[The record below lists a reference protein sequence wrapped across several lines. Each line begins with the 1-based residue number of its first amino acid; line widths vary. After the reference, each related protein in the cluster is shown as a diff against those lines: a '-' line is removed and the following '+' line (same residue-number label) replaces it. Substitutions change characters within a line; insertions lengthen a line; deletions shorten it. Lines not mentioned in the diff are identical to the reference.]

1 MQTRISRNIA
11 AIGVMLAAYVVF
23 AGLNALV
30 KTLGASYSPAEI
42 GFFRALFG
50 MLPLIMLM
58 PWQGGLRALKTT
70 RPLGHLGRGVAGG
83 SAMVLLFWT
92 FHLLPLADGVAI
104 GFATGPLFVSL
115 FAILLLREPVSI
127 KRWMAIMAGFL
138 GVLVMVTPAGHS
150 LAPFGVAV
158 ALASAVCFGLAM
170 TGVRALGSTEKPI
183 TTAFY
188 FALAATLMTA
198 AMLPWGWVTPNSRD
212 LLLLLM
218 VGACGG
224 IGQLLLTR
232 AYQMAPSSVV
242 GPFAYSS
249 ILWATLLG
257 WMFWGEWPTW
267 QVAGGALI
275 VIGAGV
281 AIVFDEAR
289 TGRQIT

>member
-1 MQTRISRNIA
+1 
-11 AIGVMLAAYVVF
+11 
-23 AGLNALV
+23 
-30 KTLGASYSPAEI
+30 
-42 GFFRALFG
+42 
-50 MLPLIMLM
+50 
-58 PWQGGLRALKTT
+58 
-70 RPLGHLGRGVAGG
+70 
-83 SAMVLLFWT
+83 MVLLFWT

-224 IGQLLLTR
+224 IGPVSLIPHRLINALPVQQARVCRVNISKSKTSASIIVSKRWTPACLTLCCR
-232 AYQMAPSSVV
+232 NGRLTGKDSTPLNQTKLSWQSPSVSRQIYQ
-242 GPFAYSS
+242 
-249 ILWATLLG
+249 ATLRLQRCIVQLETPG
-257 WMFWGEWPTW
+257 REAQSRPLPHGKDIAW
-267 QVAGGALI
+267 QTVRPH
-275 VIGAGV
+275 
-281 AIVFDEAR
+281 EAHR
-289 TGRQIT
+289 KDNSRSSHQLQRLSD